1 MNKLNNLFKKY
12 IFKLNIRNTLILLFL
27 ISIFKN
33 GIWYHPAL
41 WNMLEIA
48 KNPFENVFDSN
59 VNKYYLYSSWL
70 SPYLAY
76 LLGIKSKF
84 YFFIFHLFISILY
97 LFFSINL
104 IKKNIKKKNFKKS
117 LIIFLIFPVSMTS
130 FYWVGY
136 DSLILLLMTFCLY
149 SKKNY
154 LIILICSIGIGLQH
168 FEIGIVSISVLSVAL
183 IFEKILYKDIKK
195 LNISFIFIIVF
206 ILGLLIGKVSL
217 YEIYSDESFVSGR
230 VDWIN
235 DVLLHLFYN
244 FYFNFYNIVWFALGA
259 GWLIVL
265 HYFFNQ
271 KKRWPF
277 IISLFTLIFVLPF
290 VDDHSRVFSA
300 CSFMLIMLY
309 ILCNDEF
316 LNTISLNHL
325 SLFFLIWVL
334 LPYSW
339 VWQGDLRS
347 TMFLYDF
354 AYILDYTFGIFN
366 NEVESSTIWP
376 FERFK

>member
-300 CSFMLIMLY
+300 CSFMLIMLF

>member
-244 FYFNFYNIVWFALGA
+244 FYFNFYNIIWFALGA

>member
-1 MNKLNNLFKKY
+1 MDKFNNFFKTY
-12 IFKLNIRNTLILLFL
+12 IYNLNIKNILILLFL
-27 ISIFKN
+27 ISLFKN

-48 KNPFENVFDSN
+48 KNPFENVFG
-59 VNKYYLYSSWL
+59 VEINKYYLYSSWL

-76 LLGIKSKF
+76 LLGIQSKF
-84 YFFIFHLFISILY
+84 YFFIFHLFVAVLY
-97 LFFSINL
+97 LFSSIYL
-104 IKKNIKKKNFKKS
+104 IKKNIKKNNLKKS

-136 DSLILLLMTFCLY
+136 DSLILLLMTFSLY
-149 SKKNY
+149 NKKNY

-168 FEIGIVSISVLSVAL
+168 FEIGIVSILVVSIAFIL
-183 IFEKILYKDIKK
+183 EKILYKDLKK
-195 LNISFIFIIVF
+195 LDISFIFIIVF
-206 ILGLLIGKVSL
+206 IVGLLIGKVSL
-217 YEIYSDESFVSGR
+217 YEIYSNESFVGGR
-230 VDWIN
+230 LDWITN
-235 DVLLHLFYN
+235 ALLHLFYN
-244 FYFNFYNIVWFALGA
+244 FYFNFYNIIWFALGA
-259 GWLIVL
+259 SWLIVF
-265 HYFFNQ
+265 HYFLNQ

-277 IISLFTLIFVLPF
+277 VISLLTIILVLPF

-300 CSFMLIMLY
+300 CSFMLIMTY

-316 LNTISLNHL
+316 LDTVTVKQI
-325 SLFFLIWVL
+325 SLFFLIWIL

-347 TMFLYDF
+347 TMFLYDL

-366 NEVESSTIWP
+366 NEIESSTIWP
-376 FERFK
+376 FTRFK